1 MYLIRN
7 YLGVWTVVAGDE
19 RLWHRE
25 SNRSSI
31 NNTDTF
37 YRVLCITYNIWLI
50 TVLITN
56 LFSTFLAFHFWTRMP
71 SYRRNEVKCWTLSTR
86 CLPRESS
93 KVIFSFYLL
102 HPELLDTS
110 KVHKFDLTIYCNG
123 FGNPIFRSDCVNRWF
138 TSHGTLRMSS
148 FRIITT
154 TSWSN
159 FKTIKETWKNSP
171 NILWMTKVH
180 KLEFHCI
187 IRLDSFI

>member
-7 YLGVWTVVAGDE
+7 YLGVWTAVAGDE

-25 SNRSSI
+25 SSRSSI

-86 CLPRESS
+86 CLPRESL
-93 KVIFSFYLL
+93 KVICHFIYSIRNCWTLL
-102 HPELLDTS
+102 RY
-110 KVHKFDLTIYCNG
+110 KFDFTIYCNWVRNLR
-123 FGNPIFRSDCVNRWF
+123 FCSDCVNRWF
-138 TSHGTLRMSS
+138 TSQGTLRMSS
-148 FRIITT
+148 SLIITT
-154 TSWSN
+154 TNWSN
-159 FKTIKETWKNSP
+159 FKNIKETWKNSP
-171 NILWMTKVH
+171 NILWMTKVR

-187 IRLDSFI
+187 IRLNSFI